1 MRNHRML
8 EPKSEKVSQNQPQN
22 EQEELV
28 AHWLLS
34 TPGFFDR
41 HPQLLMNIDLGSSL
55 NGRVLSLQEKQ
66 MNVLRNQN
74 RDLNQRTTE
83 MLRFGMENDLTQNLM
98 VQWLEDLCS
107 KKTKED
113 VIENITT
120 GLNSMFKVGRVIFI
134 NPFEI
139 DALSLENLNKEIVVG
154 SLPVQINLPSI
165 QITEDVG
172 SFAIVPLHIHEKK
185 LGAILFV
192 SKDISKYTLD
202 TGLVYLKQLGRLAA
216 AALSRFEDD

>member
-1 MRNHRML
+1 MI
-8 EPKSEKVSQNQPQN
+8 EPTSENNLQNQSQN

-34 TPGFFDR
+34 TPGFFER
-41 HPQLLMNIDLGSSL
+41 HPQLLMSIDLGSSL
-55 NGRVLSLQEKQ
+55 DGRVLSLQEKQ
-66 MNVLRNQN
+66 MNVLRNKN

-113 VIENITT
+113 VIENITG
-120 GLNSMFKVGRVIFI
+120 GLNSMFKVGRVVYIQ
-134 NPFEI
+134 PSEI
-139 DALSLENLNKEIVVG
+139 DEIILENLNKEIIVG
-154 SLPVQINLPSI
+154 TLPAEINFPSLDI
-165 QITEDVG
+165 EEEVG
-172 SFAIVPLHIHEKK
+172 SFALVPLHIHEKK
-185 LGAILFV
+185 LGAVLFV

-202 TGLVYLKQLGRLAA
+202 TGLVYLEQLGRLAA
-216 AALSRFEDD
+216 AALSRFEED

>member
-1 MRNHRML
+1 ML
-8 EPKSEKVSQNQPQN
+8 EPILENDSLNQSQK

-41 HPQLLMNIDLGSSL
+41 HPQLLLSIDLGSSL
-55 NGRVLSLQEKQ
+55 DGRVLSLQEKQ
-66 MNVLRNQN
+66 MNVLRNKN

-98 VQWLEDLCS
+98 VQWLEDLCG

-113 VIENITT
+113 VIENITN
-120 GLNSMFKVGRVIFI
+120 GLNSMFKVGSVAYI
-134 NPFEI
+134 PPAEI
-139 DALSLENLNKEIVVG
+139 EAAILENLNKEIIVG
-154 SLPVQINLPSI
+154 SLPAEINFPSL
-165 QITEDVG
+165 QITDEVG
-172 SFAIVPLHIHEKK
+172 SFALVPLHIHEKK
-185 LGAILFV
+185 FGAILYI

-202 TGLVYLKQLGRLAA
+202 TGLVYLEQLGRLAA

>member
-1 MRNHRML
+1 ML
-8 EPKSEKVSQNQPQN
+8 EPTLENDSLNQSQK

-41 HPQLLMNIDLGSSL
+41 HPQLLLSIDLGSSL
-55 NGRVLSLQEKQ
+55 DGRVLSLQEKQ
-66 MNVLRNQN
+66 MNVLRNKN

-98 VQWLEDLCS
+98 VQWLEDLCG

-113 VIENITT
+113 VIENITN
-120 GLNSMFKVGRVIFI
+120 GLNSMFKVGSVTYI
-134 NPFEI
+134 PPSEI
-139 DALSLENLNKEIVVG
+139 ETAILENLNKEIIVG
-154 SLPVQINLPSI
+154 SLPAEINFPSL
-165 QITEDVG
+165 QITDEVG
-172 SFAIVPLHIHEKK
+172 SFALVPLHIHEKK
-185 LGAILFV
+185 LGAILFI

-202 TGLVYLKQLGRLAA
+202 TGLVYLEQLGRLAA

>member
-1 MRNHRML
+1 ML
-8 EPKSEKVSQNQPQN
+8 EPTLENDSLNQSQK

-41 HPQLLMNIDLGSSL
+41 HPQLLLSIDLGSSL
-55 NGRVLSLQEKQ
+55 DGRVLSLQEKQ
-66 MNVLRNQN
+66 MNVLRNKN

-98 VQWLEDLCS
+98 VQWLEDLCG

-113 VIENITT
+113 VIENITN
-120 GLNSMFKVGRVIFI
+120 GLNSMFNVGSVVYI
-134 NPFEI
+134 PPSEI
-139 DALSLENLNKEIVVG
+139 EAAILENLNKEIIVG
-154 SLPVQINLPSI
+154 SLPAEINFPSL
-165 QITEDVG
+165 QITDEVG
-172 SFAIVPLHIHEKK
+172 SFALVPLHIHEKK
-185 LGAILFV
+185 FGAILFI

-202 TGLVYLKQLGRLAA
+202 TGLVYLEQLGRLAA

>member
-1 MRNHRML
+1 ML
-8 EPKSEKVSQNQPQN
+8 EPTLENDSLNQSQK

-41 HPQLLMNIDLGSSL
+41 HPQLLLSIDLGSSL
-55 NGRVLSLQEKQ
+55 DGRVLSLQEKQ
-66 MNVLRNQN
+66 MNVLRNKN

-98 VQWLEDLCS
+98 VQWLEDLCG

-113 VIENITT
+113 VIENITN
-120 GLNSMFKVGRVIFI
+120 GLNSMFKVGSVTYI
-134 NPFEI
+134 PPSEI
-139 DALSLENLNKEIVVG
+139 ETAILENLNKEIIVG
-154 SLPVQINLPSI
+154 SLPAEINFPSL
-165 QITEDVG
+165 QITDEVG
-172 SFAIVPLHIHEKK
+172 SFALVPLHIHEKK
-185 LGAILFV
+185 FGAILFI

-202 TGLVYLKQLGRLAA
+202 TGLVYLEQLGRLAA

>member
-1 MRNHRML
+1 ML
-8 EPKSEKVSQNQPQN
+8 EPTLENDSLNQSQK

-41 HPQLLMNIDLGSSL
+41 HPQLLLSIDLGSSL
-55 NGRVLSLQEKQ
+55 DGRVLSLQEKQ
-66 MNVLRNQN
+66 MNVLRNKN

-98 VQWLEDLCS
+98 VQWLEDLCG

-113 VIENITT
+113 VIENITN
-120 GLNSMFKVGRVIFI
+120 GLNSMFKVGSVVFI
-134 NPFEI
+134 PPSEI
-139 DALSLENLNKEIVVG
+139 EAAILENLNKEIIVG
-154 SLPVQINLPSI
+154 SLPAEINFPSL
-165 QITEDVG
+165 QITDEVG
-172 SFAIVPLHIHEKK
+172 SFALVPLHIHEKK
-185 LGAILFV
+185 LGAILFI

-202 TGLVYLKQLGRLAA
+202 TGLVYLEQLGRLAA

>member
-1 MRNHRML
+1 MQVNENNL
-8 EPKSEKVSQNQPQN
+8 QNQAQN

-34 TPGFFDR
+34 TPGFFER
-41 HPQLLMNIDLGSSL
+41 HPQLLMSIDLGSSL
-55 NGRVLSLQEKQ
+55 DGRVLSLQEKQ
-66 MNVLRNQN
+66 MNVLRNKN

-113 VIENITT
+113 VIENITG
-120 GLNSMFKVGRVIFI
+120 GLNSMFKVGRVVYIQ
-134 NPFEI
+134 PSEI
-139 DALSLENLNKEIVVG
+139 DEIILENLNKEIIVG
-154 SLPVQINLPSI
+154 TLPAEINFPSLDI
-165 QITEDVG
+165 EEEVG
-172 SFAIVPLHIHEKK
+172 SFALVPLHIHEKK
-185 LGAILFV
+185 LGAVLFV

-202 TGLVYLKQLGRLAA
+202 TGLVYLEQLGRLAA
-216 AALSRFEDD
+216 AALSRFEED

>member
-1 MRNHRML
+1 ML
-8 EPKSEKVSQNQPQN
+8 EPKSENDLQNQSQN

-41 HPQLLMNIDLGSSL
+41 HPQLLLSLDLGSSL
-55 NGRVLSLQEKQ
+55 DGRVLSLQEKQ
-66 MNVLRNQN
+66 MNVLRSQN

-107 KKTKED
+107 KKTKVD
-113 VIENITT
+113 VIENITI
-120 GLNSMFKVGRVIFI
+120 GLNNMFKVGRVEYI
-134 NPFEI
+134 PPSEI
-139 DALSLENLNKEIVVG
+139 DEIILETLNKEIIVG
-154 SLPVQINLPSI
+154 TLPAEINFPSLN
-165 QITEDVG
+165 ITEEEG
-172 SFAIVPLHIHEKK
+172 SFALVPLNIHEKK

-202 TGLVYLKQLGRLAA
+202 TGLVYLQQLGRLAA
-216 AALSRFEDD
+216 AALSRFEED

>member
-1 MRNHRML
+1 MI
-8 EPKSEKVSQNQPQN
+8 EPTSENNLQNQSQN

-34 TPGFFDR
+34 TPGFFER
-41 HPQLLMNIDLGSSL
+41 HPQLLMSIDLGSSL
-55 NGRVLSLQEKQ
+55 DGRVLSLQEKQ
-66 MNVLRNQN
+66 MNVLRNKN

-113 VIENITT
+113 VIENITG
-120 GLNSMFKVGRVIFI
+120 GLNSMFKVGRVAYIQ
-134 NPFEI
+134 PSEI
-139 DALSLENLNKEIVVG
+139 DEIILENLNKEIIVG
-154 SLPVQINLPSI
+154 TLPAEINFPSLKIV
-165 QITEDVG
+165 EEEG
-172 SFAIVPLHIHEKK
+172 SFALVPLHIHEKK
-185 LGAILFV
+185 LGAVLFV

-202 TGLVYLKQLGRLAA
+202 TGLVYLEQLGRLAA
-216 AALSRFEDD
+216 AALSRFEED

>member
-1 MRNHRML
+1 ML
-8 EPKSEKVSQNQPQN
+8 EPKSENDLQNQSQN

-41 HPQLLMNIDLGSSL
+41 HPQLLLSLDLGSSL
-55 NGRVLSLQEKQ
+55 DGRVLSLQEKQ
-66 MNVLRNQN
+66 MNVLRSQN

-107 KKTKED
+107 KKTKVD
-113 VIENITT
+113 VIENITI
-120 GLNSMFKVGRVIFI
+120 GLNHMFKVGRVAYI
-134 NPFEI
+134 PPSEI
-139 DALSLENLNKEIVVG
+139 DVIILETLNKEIIVG
-154 SLPVQINLPSI
+154 TLPAEINFPSMN
-165 QITEDVG
+165 ITEEEG
-172 SFAIVPLHIHEKK
+172 SFALVPLNIHEKK

-202 TGLVYLKQLGRLAA
+202 TGLVYLQQLGRLAA
-216 AALSRFEDD
+216 AALSRFEED